1 MSLYCHK
8 IITLVQAFGNGR
20 SSHTRCRLPVGEPA
34 RSTPYSALIMRAV
47 FFVRVVGL
55 VRPLEHGF
63 AGTYTRA
70 VSRVLLAGFAT
81 LGDWL
86 RVSLRRLT

>member
-1 MSLYCHK
+1 
-8 IITLVQAFGNGR
+8 
-20 SSHTRCRLPVGEPA
+20 
-34 RSTPYSALIMRAV
+34 MRAV

-63 AGTYTRA
+63 AGTHTRA

-86 RVSLRRLT
+86 RVSLRRLTRQKATLRRKSQNKQE

>member
-1 MSLYCHK
+1 
-8 IITLVQAFGNGR
+8 
-20 SSHTRCRLPVGEPA
+20 
-34 RSTPYSALIMRAV
+34 MRAV

-81 LGDWL
+81 LGIGFES
-86 RVSLRRLT
+86 VSVALLDKRRRYDEKVKTNKNKQIMRNCMKFDKDDYKQRILEE

>member
-1 MSLYCHK
+1 
-8 IITLVQAFGNGR
+8 
-20 SSHTRCRLPVGEPA
+20 
-34 RSTPYSALIMRAV
+34 MRAV

-81 LGDWL
+81 LGIGFES
-86 RVSLRRLT
+86 VSVALLDKRRRYDEKQEQANNEELYEI